1 MRNATYLHSD
11 SKNEMI
17 DVLGKKPFK
26 RIFFQKSVK
35 QNSIQLLLMRLLHT
49 IEKHC
54 HYACVFCTEK
64 IYIREEFIA
73 FLLLERTTALR
84 KKCPYSELFS
94 LVFSRIWTEY
104 GEMRSVSSY
113 FIYLFFYHCIFFV
126 LRKYFI
132 NIYITYYLCAT
143 HSTVAVISL
152 HFIKLIHKNYY
163 ACL

>member
-1 MRNATYLHSD
+1 
-11 SKNEMI
+11 MI
-17 DVLGKKPFK
+17 DVLGKKQFK
-26 RIFFQKSVK
+26 RIFFQKSLK
-35 QNSIQLLLMRLLHT
+35 QNFIQLSLMRLLHFT
-49 IEKHC
+49 QQKNIVIMHAIC
-54 HYACVFCTEK
+54 CTEK

-94 LVFSRIWTEY
+94 SVFSRIWNEY

-163 ACL
+163 ACP